1 MEKLLS
7 MSDRDRYYAAQ
18 NMASSGK
25 LDESG
30 FALFRHHYIG
40 HLSQQPWTT
49 NAEVAA
55 GFRWH
60 AITEDTSGEAMK
72 YWTRQTKELLTG
84 SAAPLLPEVMDDFLQ
99 GHYCAQNTDPDTE
112 CTSVPS
118 LSSETDGNTE
128 DQSLCHTPL
137 RHSPLQ
143 SDTFDERQRANSTTL
158 DLQQYV
164 ATLQSLP
171 KGPERDAQFRCARDV
186 FGESGQS
193 LYHFHAAVLI
203 TTAGGRWSEAPLR
216 DIIRSSWDK
225 MPHGDRDLW
234 RDSTAKM
241 YAAFDLRNP
250 NGMCHLVCDQT
261 SARSCRYRQSAHEA
275 LARIGV
281 IVESNAP
288 QSHKAIP
295 DEMQKAGDSPLPIT
309 QHKVSQQAAGDP
321 SNTPVLE
328 YLCNGEI
335 DETEPELLIQ
345 KVLDGISRLQ
355 ADGCLP
361 VLRLRSAGMRINY
374 DARAND
380 VTSVASRLQA
390 ATHRSLTVKRAT
402 RDSFNIR
409 SHFEWVLQPLVCYN
423 AKSFQRTPLEEVAGS
438 AAAKAKLAVHYRS
451 SIEWLQKP
459 LKTLLPITEAKCDE
473 VEPQHPLLKTPQAAL
488 LNKTSYSSM
497 QDATLIAK
505 MERWGLADN
514 KHGFARH
521 IRACF
526 EWKGLASDEYE
537 DMIEQKLYAFNRATQ
552 NLLFKE
558 AKTARLI

>member
-250 NGMCHLVCDQT
+250 NGMCHL
-261 SARSCRYRQSAHEA
+261 
-275 LARIGV
+275 
-281 IVESNAP
+281 
-288 QSHKAIP
+288 
-295 DEMQKAGDSPLPIT
+295 
-309 QHKVSQQAAGDP
+309 HKVSQQAAGDP

-361 VLRLRSAGMRINY
+361 VLRLRSA
-374 DARAND
+374 
-380 VTSVASRLQA
+380 
-390 ATHRSLTVKRAT
+390 
-402 RDSFNIR
+402 
-409 SHFEWVLQPLVCYN
+409 
-423 AKSFQRTPLEEVAGS
+423 
-438 AAAKAKLAVHYRS
+438 
-451 SIEWLQKP
+451 EWLQKP

-473 VEPQHPLLKTPQAAL
+473 VVWLVMDRVRKREPQHPLLKTPQAAL